1 MEAVASA
8 AGDAL
13 DGKVVI
19 ETMNPL
25 GVDANFVH
33 THDRDFMRDSSTAE
47 ALQRRLPKTRVVKA
61 FNILP
66 APAPVLEAAAW
77 ATAPARPSM
86 FYAGDDARAGL
97 LARELICDAGFR
109 PVNAGSLDAARQIEQ
124 LGVLMHHVAHH
135 EFGGD
140 ADLVRLGVSV
150 IEASPGPIMRD
161 RIA

>member
-13 DGKVVI
+13 GGKVVI

-66 APAPVLEAAAW
+66 APVLEAAAW

-97 LARELICDAGFR
+97 LARELIFDAGFR